1 MPERED
7 GNCGRADMQR
17 LCSMVDLLVIL
28 APWIVVSV
36 GGKFAARYPLLGPGV
51 WLRYPLK

>member
-17 LCSMVDLLVIL
+17 LCSMVALLVIL

-36 GGKFAARYPLLGPGV
+36 GGKFAARHPLLGPGV
-51 WLRYPLK
+51 LLRYHLK